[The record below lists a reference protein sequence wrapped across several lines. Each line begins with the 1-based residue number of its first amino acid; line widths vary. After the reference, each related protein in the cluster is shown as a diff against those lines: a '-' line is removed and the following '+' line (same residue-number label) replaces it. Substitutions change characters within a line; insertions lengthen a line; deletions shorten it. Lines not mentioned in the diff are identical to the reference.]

1 MRSHYS
7 YPMLTGTVCLLLAS
21 TATRAGDWPMWRH
34 DVSRSAASAEV
45 LPAELHLQ
53 WVRELPPY
61 EMAWPNES
69 RLHFDASHE
78 PIVMG
83 KSLFLGSAT
92 DGSVRA
98 YDTETGEQ
106 KWRFFT
112 EGPVRFA
119 PGGCQGKLYVGSDD
133 GFLYCLAAEDGKL
146 LWKVRGA
153 PEDRPEYQHLGNNR
167 LISYWPVRGAPVVA
181 DGVVYFG
188 AGIWPTLGVFIIAVD
203 AETGETLW
211 VNDSSNYLTQVRIDH
226 NTLHEAGLSP
236 QGYLLVNGDKL
247 LVPNGR
253 SFPARFD
260 RKTGKLL
267 YYVQGY
273 RNGDCRVTTMGKF
286 AFVGQAGVMRIEDGR
301 EVGDR
306 WVEAGA
312 DAPNVFVGSK
322 FHLFEGPMFPYKM
335 MLACDY
341 RSVLTTGVLY
351 GMDKGR
357 FYAYDLTR
365 PQVSEYDKEHG
376 GNPLKPWRW
385 DLPLLWKAESRL
397 AKGNP
402 PSGVMINAGNRLYG
416 HAGKTLVSLDL
427 PTDGGAPKAGWEH
440 QLGETPASMLAAD
453 GKLFVVTKEGAI
465 HCFGA
470 EEGEAKGY
478 ALGEVPLAEVDD
490 TWTKTA
496 EHILAQT
503 GVKEGYCLVLGLD
516 EGRLVEEL
524 LRSSELRVIAVDAD
538 PVRVG
543 ALRDRLI
550 TTGLYGSRVDVRVGK
565 PADVLLPPY
574 LASLIVSE
582 NPSAVEVET
591 ESQAAKLFE
600 LLRPY
605 GGVTCLNVEDDLR
618 NKFAEAV
625 ESAELP
631 NAKLQD
637 SGSFV
642 LLRREGPLPGAAS
655 WTHETADS
663 ARSYFS
669 KDQLVKAPLGVL
681 WYGDGADYG
690 FYKSKDYGVG
700 VKPQVVGGRLF
711 AYQIFSRTLH
721 AIDVY
726 TGRQLWTTKVEHF
739 TRYAAMDDGIYVAGA
754 DKCQTLDPANGEVTK
769 TFDYQIKEGVTPQVA
784 DIRVGTDVIVIAA
797 AYEKVRAIHKGL
809 WDSKVLVALDRRTG
823 QQLWTREAKDRFNNN
838 AVAVASGMVF
848 CIDSISPTETSA
860 AERRGDMSLAA
871 IATIRA
877 LNARSG
883 EERWR
888 AATTN
893 PFRDYTSSSNW
904 LGVRSNDDWLAFAE
918 QTGTLLT
925 GRHNEVHAFDVATG
939 KEVWHKKIGGG
950 QPIIVMG
957 ERFINQ
963 AGHTYAVTTGEIISG
978 KSLFVRGGCNYAVA
992 NQHLLF
998 VRDRCASYVE
1008 LETQEKHYLRNL
1020 RSGCSNS
1027 LVAADGLLNAPCF
1040 SVKCVCNYPIQTS
1053 FAMMH
1058 MPGVEGWAGEEPQ
1071 DLSHWRSTEK
1081 SADQ

>member
-1 MRSHYS
+1 MKSRYS
-7 YPMLTGTVCLLLAS
+7 YPILTGIGCLLLAT
-21 TATRAGDWPMWRH
+21 TAARAADWPMWRH
-34 DVSRSAASAEV
+34 DANRSAASTEE
-45 LPAELHLQ
+45 LPRELHLQ

-83 KSLFLGSAT
+83 KSLFLGFAT

-106 KWRFFT
+106 RWRFYT
-112 EGPVRFA
+112 EGPIRFA
-119 PGGCQGKLYVGSDD
+119 PVAWQGKLYVGSDD
-133 GFLYCLAAEDGKL
+133 GFLYCLATEDGKL

-153 PEDRPEYQHLGNNR
+153 PENRPEHQHLGNNR
-167 LISYWPVRGAPVVA
+167 LISYWPVRGAPVLA

-188 AGIWPTLGVFIIAVD
+188 AGIWPTLGVFVVAVD

-211 VNDSSNYLTQVRIDH
+211 VNDNSNYLSQVRIDH

-253 SFPARFD
+253 SFPARFE

-286 AFVGQAGVMRIEDGR
+286 AFVGRAGVMSVEDGR
-301 EVGDR
+301 EVGNR

-335 MLACDY
+335 MPACDS
-341 RSVLTTGVLY
+341 RSVLTPGVVY

-365 PQVSEYDKEHG
+365 PQVTEYEKEHG

-402 PSGVMINAGNRLYG
+402 PSGVMIKAGNRLYG

-427 PTDGGAPKAGWEH
+427 PTDGGAPKNEWEH
-440 QLGETPASMLAAD
+440 QLGETPTSMLAAD
-453 GKLFVVTKEGAI
+453 DKLFVVTKEGRI

-478 ALGEVPLAEVDD
+478 ALGEAPLPERDD
-490 TWTKTA
+490 KWSKTA
-496 EHILAQT
+496 AQILERT
-503 GVKEGYCLVLGLD
+503 GVNEGYCLVLGLD

-524 LRSSELRVIAVDAD
+524 LRMSELQVIAVDAD
-538 PVRVG
+538 QVRVD
-543 ALRDRLI
+543 ALRDRLLA
-550 TTGLYGSRVDVRVGK
+550 TGLYGTRVDVRVGK
-565 PADVLLPPY
+565 PFEALLPPY
-574 LASLIVSE
+574 LATLIVSE
-582 NPSAVEVET
+582 NSTAAGFEP
-591 ESQAAKLFE
+591 ESHAEKLFE
-600 LLRPY
+600 YLRPY
-605 GGVTCLNVEDDLR
+605 GGVACLDLKADLR
-618 NKFAEAV
+618 KSFAKAV
-625 ESAELP
+625 ESAALP
-631 NAKLQD
+631 NAKLQNAE
-637 SGSFV
+637 GFV
-642 LLRREGPLPGAAS
+642 LLHREGPLPGAAS

-726 TGRQLWTTKVEHF
+726 TGRLLWRTTVEHF
-739 TRYAAMDDGIYVAGA
+739 TRYAAMEDGIYVAGA
-754 DKCQTLDPANGEVTK
+754 DKCLVLAPDTGEVLK
-769 TFDYQIKEGVTPQVA
+769 TFNYQIKEGATPQVA
-784 DIRVGTDVIVIAA
+784 DIRVGADVIVIAA

-838 AVAVASGMVF
+838 AVAVAGGMVF
-848 CIDSISPTETSA
+848 CIDSISPTETST
-860 AERRGDMSLAA
+860 AERRGHMSQAA
-871 IATIRA
+871 TATILA
-877 LNARSG
+877 MDARSG
-883 EERWR
+883 EERWN
-888 AATTN
+888 ATTTN
-893 PFRDYTSSSNW
+893 TFRDYSASSNW
-904 LGVRSNDDWLAFAE
+904 LGVRANDDWLAFAE

-925 GRHNEVHAFDVATG
+925 GRHNEVHAFEAATG

-963 AGHTYAVTTGEIISG
+963 AGHTYAVATGEIISG

-1008 LETQEKHYLRNL
+1008 LDTQEKHYLRNL

-1058 MPGVEGWAGEEPQ
+1058 MPGVEGWAGKEPQ
-1071 DLSHWRSTEK
+1071 DLSRWRATGK
-1081 SADQ
+1081 SAAR

>member
-1 MRSHYS
+1 
-7 YPMLTGTVCLLLAS
+7 
-21 TATRAGDWPMWRH
+21 MWRR
-34 DVSRSAASAEV
+34 DAKRSAASTET
-45 LPAELHLQ
+45 LPPELHLR

-61 EMAWPNES
+61 EMTWPNES
-69 RLHFDASHE
+69 RLHFDASYE

-83 KSLFLGSAT
+83 KSLFIGFAT

-98 YDTETGEQ
+98 YDTETGEL

-112 EGPVRFA
+112 QGPVRFA
-119 PGGCQGKLYVGSDD
+119 PVAWQGKLYVGSDD
-133 GFLYCLAAEDGKL
+133 GFLYCLAAEDGTL

-153 PEDRPEYQHLGNNR
+153 PEDRPEFRHLGNNR
-167 LISYWPVRGAPVVA
+167 LISYWPVRGGPVLV

-188 AGIWPTLGVFIIAVD
+188 AGIWPTLGVFIVAVD
-203 AETGETLW
+203 AETGKTLW
-211 VNDSSNYLTQVRIDH
+211 VNDNSNYLSQVRIDH

-273 RNGDCRVTTMGKF
+273 RNGDCRVTTMGKY
-286 AFVGQAGVMRIEDGR
+286 AFVGRAGVMSVEDGR
-301 EVGDR
+301 EVGSR
-306 WVEAGA
+306 WVEAGT
-312 DAPNVFVGSK
+312 DAPDVFVGSK

-335 MLACDY
+335 IPACDS
-341 RSVLTTGVLY
+341 RSVLTPGVVY
-351 GMDKGR
+351 GTDKGT
-357 FYAYDLTR
+357 FYAYDLSR
-365 PQVSEYDKEHG
+365 PQVSEYEKEHG
-376 GNPLKPWRW
+376 GHQLKPWRW
-385 DLPLLWKAESRL
+385 DLPLQWNAESPL

-402 PSGVMINAGNRLYG
+402 PSGVMIKADDRLYG
-416 HAGKTLVSLDL
+416 HAGRTLVALDL
-427 PTDGGAPKAGWEH
+427 PAGDAAPKNAWQH
-440 QLGETPASMLAAD
+440 QIDGTPSSMLAAD

-470 EEGEAKGY
+470 EEVETTRHAI
-478 ALGEVPLAEVDD
+478 EEEPLPERDD
-490 TWTKTA
+490 KWTETA
-496 EHILAQT
+496 AQVLEHAD
-503 GVKEGYCLVLGLD
+503 VKEGYCVVLGLD
-516 EGRLVEEL
+516 GGRLVEEL
-524 LRSSELRVIAVDAD
+524 LRQSKLRVIAVDAD
-538 PVRVG
+538 PVKVN

-550 TTGLYGSRVDVRVGK
+550 ETGLYGKRVDVFIGR
-565 PADVLLPPY
+565 PFEFLLPPY

-582 NPSAVEVET
+582 NPSATGLEPKSHT
-591 ESQAAKLFE
+591 AKLFE
-600 LLRPY
+600 YLRPY
-605 GGVTCLNVEDDLR
+605 GGVTCLALEDDVRKRFL
-618 NKFAEAV
+618 AE
-625 ESAELP
+625 SGGLP
-631 NAKLQD
+631 NARLQIERD
-637 SGSFV
+637 FV
-642 LLRREGPLPGAAS
+642 LLRREGPLLGAAS

-669 KDQLVKAPLGVL
+669 KDQRVKAPLAVL

-726 TGRQLWTTKVEHF
+726 TGRQLWKAKVEHF
-739 TRYAAMDDGIYVAGA
+739 TRYASTEDGVYVAGG
-754 DKCQTLDPANGEVTK
+754 DKCLVLDPATGQVTK
-769 TFDYQIKEGVTPQVA
+769 TFNYQIKDGVTPQVS
-784 DIRVGTDVIVIAA
+784 DIRIGVDVIVIAA

-809 WDSKVLVALDRRTG
+809 WDSKVLVALDRQTG
-823 QQLWTREAKDRFNNN
+823 EQLWTREAKDRFNNN
-838 AVAVASGMVF
+838 AVAVGRGMVL
-848 CIDSISPTETSA
+848 CIDSVSPTETSA
-860 AERRGDMSLAA
+860 AERRGNLSQAA
-871 IATIRA
+871 AATILA
-877 LNARSG
+877 LDARNG
-883 EERWR
+883 DERWH
-888 AATTN
+888 ATTTN
-893 PFRDYTSSSNW
+893 PFRDYSTSSNW

-925 GRHNEVHAFDVATG
+925 GRHNEIHAFDAASG

-957 ERFINQ
+957 DQFINQ
-963 AGHTYAVTTGEIISG
+963 AGHIYAIATGEIVSG

-998 VRDRCASYVE
+998 VRDRCASYVDIDSRG
-1008 LETQEKHYLRNL
+1008 KHYLRNL

-1058 MPGVEGWAGEEPQ
+1058 MPGIEGWAGQEPQ
-1071 DLSHWRSTEK
+1071 DMSRWRATGK
-1081 SADQ
+1081 SAGR

>member
-1 MRSHYS
+1 M
-7 YPMLTGTVCLLLAS
+7 GIICLSLAS
-21 TATRAGDWPMWRH
+21 MTAHGGDWPMWRH
-34 DVSRSAASAEV
+34 DVNRSAASAEV

-83 KSLFLGSAT
+83 KRLFLGSAT

-119 PGGCQGKLYVGSDD
+119 PIACQGKLYVGSDD
-133 GFLYCLAAEDGKL
+133 GYLYCLGAEDGTL

-153 PEDRPEYQHLGNNR
+153 PADRPDYRHLGNNR
-167 LISYWPVRGAPVVA
+167 LVSYWPVRGGPVLA
-181 DGVVYFG
+181 DGAVYFG
-188 AGIWPTLGVFIIAVD
+188 AGIWPTLGVFIVAVD
-203 AETGETLW
+203 AESGQKLW
-211 VNDSSNYLTQVRIDH
+211 VNDNSNYLTQVRIDH

-253 SFPARFD
+253 SFPARFE
-260 RKTGKLL
+260 RETGKLL

-273 RNGDCRVTTMGKF
+273 RNGDCRVSTMGKY
-286 AFVGQAGVMRIEDGR
+286 AFVGKAGVMNVEDGR
-301 EVGDR
+301 EVGNR

-335 MLACDY
+335 MPACDY
-341 RSVLTTGVLY
+341 RSVLTPGIVY
-351 GMDKGR
+351 GMDRGR
-357 FYAYDLTR
+357 FYAYDLTH

-385 DLPLLWKAESRL
+385 DLPLLWNAESRL

-402 PSGVMINAGNRLYG
+402 PSGVMIKAGDRLYG

-427 PTDGGAPKAGWEH
+427 PTDGGEPKNGWQH
-440 QLGETPASMLAAD
+440 QLGETPSSMLAAD
-453 GKLFVVTKEGAI
+453 GKLFVVTKEGSI
-465 HCFGA
+465 HCFGTGD
-470 EEGEAKGY
+470 GEATRH
-478 ALGEVPLAEVDD
+478 AIPATPLPERDD
-490 TWTKTA
+490 KWTKTA
-496 EHILAQT
+496 AEIIEHT
-503 GVKEGYCLVLGLD
+503 GVKEGHCLVLGLD
-516 EGRLVEEL
+516 QGRLVEEL
-524 LRSSELRVIAVDAD
+524 LEQSELRVIAIDGGSGKVDAF
-538 PVRVG
+538 
-543 ALRDRLI
+543 RDKLI
-550 TTGLYGSRVDVRVGK
+550 ATGSYGTRVDVRVGR
-565 PADVLLPPY
+565 PFEVLLPPY

-582 NPSAVEVET
+582 NPSAAGIDP
-591 ESQAAKLFE
+591 ESHAAKLFDT
-600 LLRPY
+600 LRPY
-605 GGVTCLNVEDDLR
+605 GGVACLDLAGDIHGR
-618 NKFAEAV
+618 FVTAV
-625 ESAELP
+625 ESAELS
-631 NAKLQD
+631 NAKLQQA
-637 SGSFV
+637 GNLV
-642 LLRREGPLPGAAS
+642 LLRRAGALPGSAS

-681 WYGDGADYG
+681 WYGDGADHG

-726 TGRQLWTTKVEHF
+726 TGRLLWKTKVEHF
-739 TRYAAMDDGIYVAGA
+739 TRYAAMEDGIYVAGGG
-754 DKCQTLDPANGEVTK
+754 KCLVLDPATGEVMK
-769 TFDYQIKEGVTPQVA
+769 TYNYQVKEALAAEVSDV
-784 DIRVGTDVIVIAA
+784 RVGADVIVIAT

-823 QQLWTREAKDRFNNN
+823 GQLWTLEAEDRYNNN
-838 AVAVASGMVF
+838 ALAVAGGMVF

-860 AERRGDMSLAA
+860 ADRRGNQSQAEM
-871 IATIRA
+871 ATILA
-877 LNARSG
+877 LDARSG
-883 EERWR
+883 AERWR
-888 AATTN
+888 ATTTN
-893 PFRDYTSSSNW
+893 PFRDYATSSNW
-904 LGVRSNDDWLAFAE
+904 LGVRGNDDWLAFAA
-918 QTGTLLT
+918 QGGMLLT

-939 KEVWHKKIGGG
+939 KEIWHKKIGGG

-957 ERFINQ
+957 DRFINQ
-963 AGHTYAVTTGEIISG
+963 AGHTYAIATGEIISG

-1008 LETQEKHYLRNL
+1008 LDTQEKHYLRNL

-1053 FAMMH
+1053 FAMVH
-1058 MPGVEGWAGEEPQ
+1058 MPGVEGWAGATPV
-1071 DLSHWRSTEK
+1071 DLSGWRTAGNSAQEK
-1081 SADQ
+1081 